1 MPDIRQ
7 DHLTP
12 GNPGNRGGGRPRD
25 EFRRNAGERL
35 EHWLDRS
42 DARLTELF
50 EQAVSF
56 DEQMKVLEACGKLA
70 ERYGKYTGLEKVET
84 KGDGK
89 MIIEVVRVATPI
101 AADD

>member
-1 MPDIRQ
+1 MLDARLNN
-7 DHLTP
+7 LTP

-25 EFRRNAGERL
+25 EFRRHAGERL

-42 DARLTELF
+42 DERLTALF

-70 ERYGKYTGLEKVET
+70 ERFGRYTGLEKAET

-89 MIIEVVRVATPI
+89 MVIEVVRRATPI
-101 AADD
+101 PLDD